1 MKRNAMLRIVLW
13 SLLALILLGILL
25 TGLFGYVGRNSYRF
39 DHFGS
44 PGFCFEWPEHR
55 HRFG

>member
-25 TGLFGYVGRNSYRF
+25 TGLFG
-39 DHFGS
+39 
-44 PGFCFEWPEHR
+44 
-55 HRFG
+55 